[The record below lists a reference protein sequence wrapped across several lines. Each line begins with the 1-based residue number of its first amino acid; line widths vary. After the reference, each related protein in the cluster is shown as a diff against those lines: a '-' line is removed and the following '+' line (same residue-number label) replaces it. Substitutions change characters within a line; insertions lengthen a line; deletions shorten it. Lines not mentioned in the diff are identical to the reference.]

1 MNTAK
6 HQPRTTAMPAT
17 LSRGSR
23 RTLAAGACAGLLLA
37 AAAPA
42 PAFDIAPAPPP
53 MYQGLILPLFPN
65 GKTTPFSGD
74 AGSGGAGRA
83 SAKPSSSAP
92 ASTRA
97 TGSPQVAANA
107 RELAQVAPVA
117 QREQMAQAYLQS
129 FDAWRQLERKL
140 GLPADDVAGA
150 VAAFIAGNYMA
161 YRNEDVPDATYLR
174 LVEQMRA
181 ALAGNRGFA
190 AASPADKRRLYEQ
203 MAMVGTFMAV
213 ARLSFQQQPNP
224 AAERNF
230 RDAAAANLETALKVP
245 AGQVR
250 ISERGL
256 TLQ

>member
-1 MNTAK
+1 
-6 HQPRTTAMPAT
+6 MPAT
-17 LSRGSR
+17 LLHALR
-23 RTLAAGACAGLLLA
+23 RPLTAGACASLLLA

-42 PAFDIAPAPPP
+42 RAFDIAPAPPP

-74 AGSGGAGRA
+74 AGSGGTGRTA
-83 SAKPSSSAP
+83 AKPA
-92 ASTRA
+92 AAATRA
-97 TGSPQVAANA
+97 TGSPQPAANA
-107 RELAQVAPVA
+107 RELAQVAPAA
-117 QREQMAQAYLQS
+117 QREQMAEAYLQS
-129 FDAWRQLERKL
+129 FEAWRQLERKL

-150 VAAFIAGNYMA
+150 IAAFIAGNYMA
-161 YRNEDVPDATYLR
+161 YRNEEVPDATYLR
-174 LVEQMRA
+174 LVEQMRG

-190 AASPADKRRLYEQ
+190 TASPADKRRLYEQ

-250 ISERGL
+250 IGERGL